1 MSVDYIFPPAESW
14 EPHIRFLLAMNDPRL
29 PLSDNAQGALWM
41 LASVAGATGMTI
53 AVRLLTPELHIS
65 MIVFLRAGIGD
76 ADNM

>member
-14 EPHIRFLLAMNDPRL
+14 GPHIRYLLAMNDPRP

-53 AVRLLTPELHIS
+53 AVRLQSPASLTDRTARPG
-65 MIVFLRAGIGD
+65 A
-76 ADNM
+76 